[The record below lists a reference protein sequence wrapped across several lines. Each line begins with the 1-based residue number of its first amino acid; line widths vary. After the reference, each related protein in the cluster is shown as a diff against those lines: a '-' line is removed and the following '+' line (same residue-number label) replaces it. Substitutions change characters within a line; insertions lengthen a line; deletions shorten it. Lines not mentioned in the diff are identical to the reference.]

1 MLMKFDLTGA
11 RKEGSNEARGLY
23 ALRGFCYTP
32 IPHHKTGFDLARARP
47 REGLAALRGEGYE
60 ACVGM
65 SSVELGIDGKIWVAY
80 MTLQVGCSASM
91 SMRKREAAICGIS
104 FNPFADRQSKTS
116 ASKAFSGSSLEAQF
130 AGFRTV

>member
-1 MLMKFDLTGA
+1 MWQFCRPLLPPLASFDGVMLVLTGA
-11 RKEGSNEARGLY
+11 RPRAKGSLHCEGKDTKP
-23 ALRGFCYTP
+23 ALEC
-32 IPHHKTGFDLARARP
+32 RA
-47 REGLAALRGEGYE
+47 
-60 ACVGM
+60 
-65 SSVELGIDGKIWVAY
+65 VELGIDGKIWVAY